1 MPDVPPE
8 DRVLTPAEAA
18 AVLGIAVKDLYA
30 LEAGGKLKARVRTLG
45 GHRRY
50 REDDV
55 RALREK
61 LDLLGAAAPKET
73 LNSREAASILG
84 VAPKTVAKWARD
96 KKIECTWTDKHRLQ
110 VPAAEVQRLLREGGA
125 A

>member
-1 MPDVPPE
+1 MPDVAPE

-18 AVLGIAVKDLYA
+18 AVLGLTVKDLYA
-30 LEAGGKLKARVRTLG
+30 LEARGKLTARVRTLG
-45 GHRRY
+45 GHRRF

-61 LDLLGAAAPKET
+61 LELLGAAPKET
-73 LNSREAASILG
+73 LNSREAGEMLG
-84 VAPKTVAKWARD
+84 VAPKTITQWVRR
-96 KKIECTWTDKHRLQ
+96 KKITGTWTDKHRLQ
-110 VPAAEVQRLLREGGA
+110 VPVAEVERLLREGGA

>member
-1 MPDVPPE
+1 VPDVPPE
-8 DRVLTPAEAA
+8 DRILTPAEAA
-18 AVLGIAVKDLYA
+18 AVLGLTVKDLYA
-30 LEAGGKLKARVRTLG
+30 LEARGKLRARVRTLG
-45 GHRRY
+45 GHRRF

-61 LDLLGAAAPKET
+61 LDLLGAAPKET
-73 LNSREAASILG
+73 LTSREAADLLR
-84 VAPKTVAKWARD
+84 VAPKTVGKWARN

-110 VPAAEVQRLLREGGA
+110 VPVAEVERLLREGGA